1 MFTTARICHNN
12 TIIGELC
19 IGSFYGCCDGFR
31 TDLRLIMISY
41 MYYIQTVK
49 CYDLRVHCTPLENVR
64 ICFGHYFDA

>member
-1 MFTTARICHNN
+1 MSLYTFFNN

-19 IGSFYGCCDGFR
+19 IGSFYGCSDGFR

-49 CYDLRVHCTPLENVR
+49 CYDLECVVVYIVTIKMLLGN
-64 ICFGHYFDA
+64 

>member
-1 MFTTARICHNN
+1 MFTTVRICHNN

-19 IGSFYGCCDGFR
+19 IGSFYGCSDGFR

-49 CYDLRVHCTPLENVR
+49 CYDLEYIVR
-64 ICFGHYFDA
+64 H